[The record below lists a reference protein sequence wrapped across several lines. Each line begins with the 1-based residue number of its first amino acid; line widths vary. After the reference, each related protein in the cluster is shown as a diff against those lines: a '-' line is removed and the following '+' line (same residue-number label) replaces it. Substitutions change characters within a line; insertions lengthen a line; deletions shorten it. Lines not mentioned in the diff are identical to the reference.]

1 MADILG
7 ARPLFLLGS
16 AIFTL
21 LNLVTGFLHTG
32 IQLIVFRA
40 LQGISLSLS
49 LPSAVSM
56 LSSSLQHGKWR
67 NMGFGALGAGQP
79 VGFAAGLTL
88 SGVLL
93 DTLGWRWAFWIVAIV
108 SGLVTG
114 AAFVALPKD
123 TSRGKS
129 MESAW
134 ENRLDRS
141 SAIVYQFGTF
151 ELRYGVCSLSFSR
164 QIIGNLLIGIVE
176 LLASLDLSGRSCRS
190 FSQPVSRR
198 LLALHFFTGFS
209 VKRNSANHA

>member
-56 LSSSLQHGKWR
+56 LSSSLQQGKWR

-123 TSRGKS
+123 ASREKIAWNQLGKIDWTGAVLSSTSLG
-129 MESAW
+129 
-134 ENRLDRS
+134 L
-141 SAIVYQFGTF
+141 
-151 ELRYGVCSLSFSR
+151 LSYVMAYVLFPFLVR
-164 QIIGNLLIGIVE
+164 
-176 LLASLDLSGRSCRS
+176 
-190 FSQPVSRR
+190 
-198 LLALHFFTGFS
+198 
-209 VKRNSANHA
+209 